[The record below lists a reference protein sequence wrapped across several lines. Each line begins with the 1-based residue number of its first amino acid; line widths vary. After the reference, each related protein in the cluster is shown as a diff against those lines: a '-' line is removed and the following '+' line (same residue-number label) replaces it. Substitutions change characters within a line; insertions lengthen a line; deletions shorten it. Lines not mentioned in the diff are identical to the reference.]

1 MKIALNIEH
10 LDINR
15 GGAER
20 YVYEL
25 AGEMQRAGHEVHIFC
40 RDGKSS
46 SLSGII
52 FHIVPVIKQP
62 DIFST
67 ISFIKNSAVEIK
79 KIQFDIVHVF
89 GKNVY
94 MNLFQPLG
102 GSHRASFI
110 QNLRSIDNLPLKCL
124 RFLATLFNLKKLLFF
139 YIEKLQVK
147 NKNKLKFI
155 AISKMVKDAFI
166 RYYNFPADNIDVIY
180 NGIDLER
187 FHPRNKSVYREK
199 IRDHIGVDNDKIV
212 LIFIA
217 NNFRLKGLNGAI
229 GTLAN
234 LKKKVGEEYFKLL
247 VVGRGKRE
255 RFVKLIEKLNCIEDV
270 IFTGPQEEI
279 EKYLAASDICFQP
292 SFYDPGSL
300 VVLEALASGVP
311 LVTTRF
317 NGMGEIITNG
327 REGFVV
333 ASPRNIE
340 ELSNKIMFFKER
352 SNMNRCSEAARI
364 LAEKYP
370 LERNY
375 KEVLEVYRKIK

>member
-15 GGAER
+15 GGAEK
-20 YVYEL
+20 YVCEL

-40 RDGKSS
+40 RDGDISFLGS
-46 SLSGII
+46 VIL
-52 FHIVPVIKQP
+52 HIVPVIKCP
-62 DIFST
+62 DILST
-67 ISFIKNSAVEIK
+67 ISFVRNSAIEIK
-79 KIQFDIVHVF
+79 KMHFDIVHVF

-102 GSHRASFI
+102 GSHKASFI
-110 QNLRSIDNLPLKCL
+110 QNLRSIDNLLLKCL
-124 RFLATLFNLKKLLFF
+124 RFLTTLFNPKKLLFF

-147 NKNKLKFI
+147 DKKKLKFI
-155 AISKMVKDAFI
+155 AISKMVKNAFI
-166 RYYNFPADNIDVIY
+166 GYYNFPADNISVIY
-180 NGIDLER
+180 NGINLQK
-187 FHPRNKSVYREK
+187 FHTKNKSVYREK
-199 IRDHIGVDNDKIV
+199 IRNQIGVDNDKVV

-217 NNFRLKGLNGAI
+217 NNFRLKGLNCAI
-229 GTLAN
+229 KTLAN
-234 LKKKVGEEYFKLL
+234 LKKKVGGGYFKLL
-247 VVGRGKRE
+247 VVGRGKRK
-255 RFVKLIEKLNCIEDV
+255 RFMKLIEKLNCIEDV

-327 REGFVV
+327 QEGFVV
-333 ASPRNIE
+333 DDPRDIE
-340 ELSNKIMFFKER
+340 GLSNKILFLKEP
-352 SNMNRCSEAARI
+352 SNLNRCSEAARI

-375 KEVLEVYRKIK
+375 REVLEVYRDIK